1 MNKPH
6 ISDSEYPLLMAAWTE
21 LIETEFA
28 RSSSEEEKA
37 RMEQFA
43 WDQLEPKTIEEG
55 VRTLQQLQ
63 DEIIAHREL
72 TKNKE
77 QHEYIMGMVQWLKF

>member
-1 MNKPH
+1 
-6 ISDSEYPLLMAAWTE
+6 
-21 LIETEFA
+21 
-28 RSSSEEEKA
+28 
-37 RMEQFA
+37 MEQFA